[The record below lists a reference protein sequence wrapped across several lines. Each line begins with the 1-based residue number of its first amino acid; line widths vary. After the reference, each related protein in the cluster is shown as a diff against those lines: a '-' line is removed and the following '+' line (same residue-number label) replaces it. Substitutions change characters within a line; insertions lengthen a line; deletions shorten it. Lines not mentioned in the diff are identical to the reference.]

1 MFTLVL
7 RWDRISVSRV
17 SSVADSALANTQQFF
32 TQWMQK
38 VPHIIPFVWFA
49 LSAVFVKE
57 MPSSKEEK
65 QTGRSAH
72 FVEQLRHLIV
82 LAQAVLVSATGQN
95 AANEVNIS
103 GKVLVAKYDYVTP
116 GNRLSGR
123 GQHWQAASSWLW
135 PWVSWES
142 LVHRPSNTWHVN
154 NQREP

>member
-7 RWDRISVSRV
+7 RWDRVSVSRA

-72 FVEQLRHLIV
+72 FVEQLQHLIV
-82 LAQAVLVSATGQN
+82 FAQAILVSATGQN
-95 AANEVNIS
+95 AAHEVNIS
-103 GKVLVAKYDYVTP
+103 GKVLVAKYNDVTP
-116 GNRLSGR
+116 GNRWSGR
-123 GQHWQAASSWLW
+123 GQH
-135 PWVSWES
+135 
-142 LVHRPSNTWHVN
+142 
-154 NQREP
+154 